1 MESMELAFSPCPN
14 DTFIFDAW
22 VNKRIQGYP
31 QPSRVRLDDV
41 EALNRAALEGRADV
55 TKLSFGALPF
65 VADRYQVLD
74 SGSALGFGCGP
85 MLIAARPIEP
95 HELPFI
101 KVAIPGKYTTANL
114 LLHLAFPEIAHRVE
128 MVFSDIEGAIL
139 RGEVDAGL
147 IIHESRF
154 TYAQKGL
161 QCIRD
166 LGAWWED
173 TQHLPI
179 PLGCIVVKR
188 SLPETVKLELERAI
202 RESLESAR
210 AHPEQSREYVSAHA
224 QEMDA
229 QVMQQHI
236 DLYVNDFSLSL
247 GKEGRRAVHI
257 LMDAAY
263 QAGWIPEVP
272 AKLFVSEP

>member
-85 MLIAARPIEP
+85 MLIA
-95 HELPFI
+95 
-101 KVAIPGKYTTANL
+101 ANL